1 MWITITNANMEL
13 MDKIKWMPLL
23 CGCMIVVVTTSCGL
37 FPSVKLRD
45 SDKQIRNLHL
55 NTDTLQKQL
64 VTRRGKLQETTW
76 TRIRYLPP
84 DTTGR
89 QYRESVTILQ
99 TVSRDSLVQQESE
112 QGNRLSVVQTTRHEC
127 EEESPPAIGWNKW
140 IWGILGLLI
149 VALWVKYKL

>member
-1 MWITITNANMEL
+1 MEL
-13 MDKIKWMPLL
+13 MNKIKWKPLL

-45 SDKQIRNLHL
+45 SDKQIRNLYL

-64 VTRRGKLQETTW
+64 VTRRGELQETTW

-99 TVSRDSLVQQESE
+99 TVSRDSLVQQKSE
-112 QGNRLSVVQTTRHEC
+112 QGNRLSIVQTTRHEC

-140 IWGILGLLI
+140 IWAILGLLI

>member
-1 MWITITNANMEL
+1 MEL

-64 VTRRGKLQETTW
+64 VTRRGELQETTW

-99 TVSRDSLVQQESE
+99 TVSRDSLVQQKSE
-112 QGNRLSVVQTTRHEC
+112 QGNRLSIVQTTRHEC

-140 IWGILGLLI
+140 IWAILGLLI

>member
-1 MWITITNANMEL
+1 MEL

-112 QGNRLSVVQTTRHEC
+112 QENRLSVVQTTRHEC

>member
-112 QGNRLSVVQTTRHEC
+112 QENRLSVVQTTRHEC

>member
-45 SDKQIRNLHL
+45 SNKQIRNLHL

-64 VTRRGKLQETTW
+64 VTRRGQLQETTW

>member
-45 SDKQIRNLHL
+45 SDKQIKNLHL

>member
-45 SDKQIRNLHL
+45 SNKQIRNLHL

>member
-13 MDKIKWMPLL
+13 VNKIKWKPLL

-64 VTRRGKLQETTW
+64 VTRRGELQETTW

-99 TVSRDSLVQQESE
+99 TVSRDSLVQQKSE
-112 QGNRLSVVQTTRHEC
+112 QGNRLSIVQTTRHEC

-140 IWGILGLLI
+140 IWAILGLLI

>member
-1 MWITITNANMEL
+1 
-13 MDKIKWMPLL
+13 
-23 CGCMIVVVTTSCGL
+23 MIVVVTTSCGL

-45 SDKQIRNLHL
+45 SDKQIRNLYL

-89 QYRESVTILQ
+89 QYRENGHKFTGMKG
-99 TVSRDSLVQQESE
+99 RE
-112 QGNRLSVVQTTRHEC
+112 
-127 EEESPPAIGWNKW
+127 K
-140 IWGILGLLI
+140 
-149 VALWVKYKL
+149 

>member
-1 MWITITNANMEL
+1 MEL

-23 CGCMIVVVTTSCGL
+23 CGCMIVGATTSCGL

-64 VTRRGKLQETTW
+64 VARRGKLQETTW

-99 TVSRDSLVQQESE
+99 TVSRDSLVQQKSE

-127 EEESPPAIGWNKW
+127 EEESLPAIGWNKW

>member
-1 MWITITNANMEL
+1 MEL

-23 CGCMIVVVTTSCGL
+23 CGCMIVIATTSCGL

-45 SDKQIRNLHL
+45 TGKQIKNLYL

-64 VTRRGKLQETTW
+64 VTRRGRLQETTW

-99 TVSRDSLVQQESE
+99 TVSRDSLVQQKSE
-112 QGNRLSVVQTTRHEC
+112 QGNHLSVVQTTRHEC
-127 EEESPPAIGWNKW
+127 EEESPPAIGRNKW

>member
-1 MWITITNANMEL
+1 MEL

-112 QGNRLSVVQTTRHEC
+112 QGKRLSVVQTTRHEC